1 MVFTSAEFLF
11 LFFPVFLACYALSPV
26 RFRNGTLLAFS
37 YLFYAWWS
45 PAFTVLMAALTL
57 LAWLGGLMLQT
68 RHRGPWLL
76 GILVAVNAGTL
87 FWFKYA
93 NLGAEAYAQWQV
105 WRGHLPPHWD
115 RVALPIGLS
124 FIVLQ
129 AISYL
134 VDVYRGQVRAQ
145 RSLLLFA
152 TYIAMFGQ
160 LIAGPILRYDWVQ
173 AALLQRPFGWPGLQ
187 EGARR
192 FMIGLSMKVLIA
204 DTLSPLVDALFAL
217 PDPGFLDAWLACL
230 AYSVQLLFD
239 FAGYSA
245 MAIGIG
251 LMLGFRFPEN
261 FRQPYSARSIQE
273 FWRRWHISLST
284 WIRDYLYIPLGG
296 SRVAP
301 WRAYANLVLVMAIG
315 GLWHGSDSLN
325 FLLWGVAHGTA
336 QAIAKAWERTPWYLP
351 GWLGHCLTLLFVFL
365 AWIVFRSPDLH
376 TAGVF
381 YRAQLGLSGWDISDV
396 TLTTWRYWHGWAL
409 AAGLLLALRQ
419 ERSLPARWNQDRRFV
434 ALQQAWPVLL
444 FWVSLGFVLSRQS
457 VPFLYFQF

>member
-1 MVFTSAEFLF
+1 MVFTSVEFLF
-11 LFFPVFLACYALSPV
+11 LFFPLFLACYALSPV
-26 RFRNGTLLAFS
+26 RFRNGTLLGFS

-45 PAFTVLMAALTL
+45 PAFTLLMLGLTV
-57 LAWLGGLMLQT
+57 LAWLGGLLLET
-68 RHRGPWLL
+68 RRRGPWLL
-76 GILVAVNAGTL
+76 GALIAVNASIL

-93 NLGAEAYAQWQV
+93 NLLAHAYGQWQL
-105 WRGHLPPHWD
+105 WQGHLPPQWH

-124 FIVLQ
+124 FIILQ
-129 AISYL
+129 VISYL

-173 AALLQRPFGWPGLQ
+173 TALLQRPFTLSGLQ
-187 EGARR
+187 QGARR

-217 PDPGFLDAWLACL
+217 PAPSFVDAWLACL
-230 AYSVQLLFD
+230 AYSVQLFFD

-251 LMLGFRFPEN
+251 LMLGFHFPEN

-301 WRAYANLVLVMAIG
+301 WRGYVNLLLVMAIG

-325 FLLWGVAHGTA
+325 FLLWGIAHGVA
-336 QAIAKAWERTPWYLP
+336 QAMAKAWGHSPWRLP
-351 GWLGHCLTLLFVFL
+351 AWLGQGLTLLFVFM
-365 AWIVFRSPDLH
+365 AWTVFRSPDLD
-376 TAGVF
+376 TAAVF
-381 YRAQLGLSGWDISDV
+381 YRAQLGLAGWQISDV
-396 TLTTWRYWHGWAL
+396 TMTTWRYWHAL
-409 AAGLLLALRQ
+409 ALGLGLWLALRP
-419 ERSLPARWNQDRRFV
+419 ERSLSGDWSRTRVFALAR
-434 ALQQAWPVLL
+434 QAWPVVL
-444 FWVSLGFVLSRQS
+444 FGLSLGFVLSRQS